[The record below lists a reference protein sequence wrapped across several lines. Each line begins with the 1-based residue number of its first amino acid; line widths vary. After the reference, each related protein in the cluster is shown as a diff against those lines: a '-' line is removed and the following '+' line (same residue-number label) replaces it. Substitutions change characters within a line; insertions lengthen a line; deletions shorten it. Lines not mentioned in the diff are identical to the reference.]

1 MTGEIKLKIN
11 GKEITARAGETL
23 LKIATDNG
31 IDIPTLCYADH
42 LDPYG
47 GCGMCVVEAAKSTKL
62 LRACSTVA
70 SDGMEIYTETER
82 TIRARKIAI
91 ELLMSDHEG
100 DCMGPCIL
108 NCPAHTDC
116 QGYIK
121 QIALNNDYEAVKI
134 MKERLPIPASI
145 GRICPHPCETDC
157 RRGLVEEPLSIAYLK
172 YFAADNV
179 LKSGRPYRPNIAPP
193 TGKSVGII
201 GGGPGGLSAA
211 YFLATRGHKIT
222 IYDSMPR
229 MGGML
234 RYGIPEYRLPKS
246 VVDAEVAEIAALG
259 VDMINNIRVGSDVTL
274 DELKKK
280 HDAVIVAIGAWSS
293 SSLRCEGEDLD
304 GVLGGIDFLR
314 EVALGERTTL
324 GGKVAIIGGGNTA
337 MDACRTAIRLG
348 SKEVYVVYRRTRK
361 EMPAEDI
368 EIEEAIEEGVIF
380 RFLANPETIEG
391 KNGKVV
397 GMKLQIMELG
407 EPDEQGRRRPVPVAD
422 KFDYMPVDNVIVAT
436 GQKTDISGF
445 EALERNKWGY
455 IVADEGTFRTSME
468 GVFAIGDATNE
479 GASIAIAAVGEAGE
493 AAKVID
499 SYLAGNEVPYRRP
512 YYSKRKFDADELADR
527 KKMARARMPRHD
539 VGERRRDFREV
550 NLGYDD
556 KVAREEAKRCLEC
569 GCHDFH
575 ECKLI
580 IHANRYPI
588 KPERLEGSKHPD
600 FTEESLVVI
609 ERNQGKCITCGL
621 CVRECDIVVNKGILG
636 FVGRGFNTVIKP
648 EFNDQKIIAECAEC
662 RKCVDV
668 CPTGALR
675 VITNK

>member
-1 MTGEIKLKIN
+1 
-11 GKEITARAGETL
+11 
-23 LKIATDNG
+23 
-31 IDIPTLCYADH
+31 
-42 LDPYG
+42 
-47 GCGMCVVEAAKSTKL
+47 MCVVEAAKRTKL

-179 LKSGRPYRPNIAPP
+179 LKSGRPYRPDMAPP

-274 DELKKK
+274 DELKK
-280 HDAVIVAIGAWSS
+280 
-293 SSLRCEGEDLD
+293 
-304 GVLGGIDFLR
+304 
-314 EVALGERTTL
+314 
-324 GGKVAIIGGGNTA
+324 NT
-337 MDACRTAIRLG
+337 MR
-348 SKEVYVVYRRTRK
+348 
-361 EMPAEDI
+361 
-368 EIEEAIEEGVIF
+368 
-380 RFLANPETIEG
+380 
-391 KNGKVV
+391 
-397 GMKLQIMELG
+397 
-407 EPDEQGRRRPVPVAD
+407 
-422 KFDYMPVDNVIVAT
+422 
-436 GQKTDISGF
+436 
-445 EALERNKWGY
+445 
-455 IVADEGTFRTSME
+455 
-468 GVFAIGDATNE
+468 
-479 GASIAIAAVGEAGE
+479 
-493 AAKVID
+493 
-499 SYLAGNEVPYRRP
+499 
-512 YYSKRKFDADELADR
+512 
-527 KKMARARMPRHD
+527 
-539 VGERRRDFREV
+539 
-550 NLGYDD
+550 
-556 KVAREEAKRCLEC
+556 
-569 GCHDFH
+569 
-575 ECKLI
+575 
-580 IHANRYPI
+580 
-588 KPERLEGSKHPD
+588 
-600 FTEESLVVI
+600 
-609 ERNQGKCITCGL
+609 
-621 CVRECDIVVNKGILG
+621 
-636 FVGRGFNTVIKP
+636 
-648 EFNDQKIIAECAEC
+648 
-662 RKCVDV
+662 
-668 CPTGALR
+668 
-675 VITNK
+675 